1 MLKLIANINCKQKK
15 LMWTNQ
21 RETAITQKQKKNEVF
36 YSLQLHLPFNNKR
49 QKKCKRTQEMLEK
62 LIFFHWVNPIEE
74 RRTKESKEIIDYLQ
88 KELKTIKYFIFL
100 LFLCYWS
107 FSLVSS
113 HVELRFQYMALFF
126 SIPQFRLYGI

>member
-1 MLKLIANINCKQKK
+1 
-15 LMWTNQ
+15 
-21 RETAITQKQKKNEVF
+21 
-36 YSLQLHLPFNNKR
+36 
-49 QKKCKRTQEMLEK
+49 MLEK

-113 HVELRFQYMALFF
+113 HVVSGLLETTKTEM
-126 SIPQFRLYGI
+126 